1 MLLLT
6 LMTVGAV
13 ILAGTVW
20 SYGKLD
26 HDNKEL
32 YVEGL
37 EDSMAR

>member
-13 ILAGTVW
+13 ILAGTLW
-20 SYGKLD
+20 SYGKRD

-32 YVEGL
+32 YVAGL

>member
-1 MLLLT
+1 MFLLA
-6 LMTVGAV
+6 LMTVGVV

-37 EDSMAR
+37 KDSMER